1 MFKNLRIGPRLI
13 LGFSAILLMTAAISA
28 IGITR
33 MRALK
38 GRIGELHEEWTKSTL
53 VTNLNKRTKDN
64 AITHLRLFIANS
76 DDAFE
81 RAESSKVALGK
92 GNTADAAAL
101 EKLLTSQ
108 DAKDR
113 LSRFKD
119 ARAPYLAS
127 LAGAVKL
134 LRGGKRDDAI
144 HTLID
149 ETLPLLT
156 RYDTATYDM
165 IDYQAELFNRTGNQ
179 AVATYES
186 ARDTTLALAILAVVL
201 GAVFAIS
208 ITRSITRPVR
218 EAVTVATGLA
228 EGDLTVQLTATS
240 RDEIGALLGA
250 INGMIARVRG
260 VVERV
265 VDAAASVAA
274 GAEQMTRTAQQV
286 AAGAAEQSAATEQ
299 STAAMEELTA
309 AVQQNAATAQETDR
323 LAARAAVDAEV
334 SGTSVARTRSAMDH
348 VADKIRLIEEIVRKT
363 DLLAL
368 NAAVEA
374 ARAGQHGKG
383 FAVVAGEVRKL
394 AERSAVTAAEIH
406 QLSRDGVGLAG
417 EAGERL
423 GQLVPQIGT
432 TAKLIQT
439 VAGASGEQLLGI
451 EQTNKA
457 LQELDRITQQNAAAA
472 EQMATTSGE
481 LAHQAHELATSVA
494 FFKLDRRTAPRA
506 NAASSPPPAIRI
518 APSRNPAPLPL
529 ALGTRR
535 SSPAGGPASRH
546 RTPTN
551 PTDHARNR

>member
-33 MRALK
+33 MHALK
-38 GRIGELHEEWTKSTL
+38 ARIGELHEEWTKSTL

-64 AITHLRLFIANS
+64 AITHLRLFIAHS

-81 RAESSKVALGK
+81 RAESSKVILGK

-113 LSRFKD
+113 KRCT
-119 ARAPYLAS
+119 APTLKAAAAERTMPTCRS
-127 LAGAVKL
+127 LPAWH
-134 LRGGKRDDAI
+134 RGP
-144 HTLID
+144 
-149 ETLPLLT
+149 EP
-156 RYDTATYDM
+156 
-165 IDYQAELFNRTGNQ
+165 
-179 AVATYES
+179 
-186 ARDTTLALAILAVVL
+186 ALATA
-201 GAVFAIS
+201 ARRRIS
-208 ITRSITRPVR
+208 RHATAPGPRSPRR
-218 EAVTVATGLA
+218 C
-228 EGDLTVQLTATS
+228 
-240 RDEIGALLGA
+240 
-250 INGMIARVRG
+250 
-260 VVERV
+260 
-265 VDAAASVAA
+265 DAAATCSARRPTRPLRRAAAVPQTQRSATRARRA
-274 GAEQMTRTAQQV
+274 GA
-286 AAGAAEQSAATEQ
+286 
-299 STAAMEELTA
+299 
-309 AVQQNAATAQETDR
+309 DR
-323 LAARAAVDAEV
+323 A
-334 SGTSVARTRSAMDH
+334 SHH

-394 AERSAVTAAEIH
+394 AERSAVAAAEIH
-406 QLSRDGVGLAG
+406 QLSSDGVGLAS

-451 EQTNKA
+451 EQTSKA

-472 EQMATTSGE
+472 EQMAMTSGE

-494 FFKLDRRTAPRA
+494 FFKLDRRTAPGA
-506 NAASSPPPAIRI
+506 NAASPPAIRV
-518 APSRNPAPLPL
+518 APARKVVPLQL

-535 SSPAGGPASRH
+535 SNVSA
-546 RTPTN
+546 
-551 PTDHARNR
+551 